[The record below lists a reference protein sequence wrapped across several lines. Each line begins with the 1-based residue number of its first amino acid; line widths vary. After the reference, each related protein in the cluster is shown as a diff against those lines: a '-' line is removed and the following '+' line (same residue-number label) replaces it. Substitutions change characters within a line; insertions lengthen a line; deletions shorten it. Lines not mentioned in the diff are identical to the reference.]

1 MRFSYAMAFRAAIRE
16 LLRRKFSAILISVLV
31 AVPIATIS
39 AVLTMDASSTISVA
53 DRADREF
60 GTAEYRV
67 PVTLPADGSA
77 EDRLSESRRVI
88 GRAFG
93 PGAQAAALVDGRVAV
108 RAERGELPMPIHV
121 MDTESVLTQRM
132 FVTRSGMT
140 PHASDEIMV
149 SEAAA
154 ATLRVSIGEQVVL
167 PLLGR
172 PMRVVGIG
180 LDQLDAT
187 QAFAVLPV
195 SSGAATDLVAHAR
208 EAEVRVAWLVTP
220 AAGVTVAKE
229 RLGGAVAAS
238 RGAASAVPRGGA
250 GSVALW
256 LFIAG
261 FAEVLAVLAAIF
273 ASMARRRRHS
283 YRRLVDRKQDLATA
297 FAIGFVAGS
306 IPVLFGLVTGIGLAV
321 VLRWGQY
328 GRLCVPAGRLA
339 AIAGLSVLAVTLCG
353 GLTGRPANGSRSG
366 PAVAAVLA
374 GVLGCIALGRGAA
387 SGQPTMAA
395 AGAGA
400 IVLACGLLMV
410 WLLRRW
416 GTDMR
421 RGPLALRLAV
431 RAAAAVPVRQAALI
445 VAVAGIATCAT
456 TSIFYLTTGA
466 HLPKGPVGSALFT
479 DHQAVP
485 DAAVRRAAER
495 LGATGVAEFRR
506 VTKPDSDSGRPAVVR
521 LRDPADVCAD
531 RFRGSA
537 SRFQDCVAHRD
548 FKGVPTVAAVDRRAA
563 AVIIGR
569 ELTPAE
575 AAAFDGGTVLVLHP
589 ALLDSA
595 GNAVLT
601 ATPPPKPD
609 GRRAEDIRIP
619 LPGLAIA
626 DEQYAGSPMALVSA
640 SVARSN
646 GLDTTTGDYLFLFR
660 SPHSPDSRAEKQA
673 ASILTQHEPELL
685 SSGWLDVE
693 RGDAVPERIVTL
705 AETAAPVLAGLYLL
719 IVLTG
724 IGLSSTELRD
734 GAVDLRA
741 IEASSRT
748 CQAISAWQSGMT
760 SAVGSF
766 VGLALAP
773 WTARAI
779 LGDTG
784 TGLSLWYA
792 LACGVALVP
801 LCAAL
806 GWMCAYRP
814 PKVGPGRGRPRRVA
828 AADRAGRL
836 VRGAVGRQAVGLG
849 EQPVR

>member
-1 MRFSYAMAFRAAIRE
+1 MALRAAIRE
-16 LLRRKFSAILISVLV
+16 LLTRKFSAILIAVLV
-31 AVPIATIS
+31 AAPIATIS
-39 AVLTMDASSTISVA
+39 AVLTIDASSAISGA

-93 PGAQAAALVDGRVAV
+93 PGAQATALVDGRVTV

-132 FVTRSGMT
+132 FVTRSGT
-140 PHASDEIMV
+140 APHASDEIMV

-154 ATLRVSIGEQVVL
+154 ERLHVSIGDEVAL
-167 PLLGR
+167 PLPGLR
-172 PMRVVGIG
+172 MRVVGIG
-180 LDQLDAT
+180 LDPLDAT
-187 QAFAVLPV
+187 LAFAVLPT
-195 SSGAATDLVAHAR
+195 SGGAATDLVAHAR

-238 RGAASAVPRGGA
+238 RGAASSVPRGGA

-273 ASMARRRRHS
+273 ASMARRRCHV
-283 YRRLVDRKQDLATA
+283 YRRLADRKRDAATA
-297 FAIGFVAGS
+297 FAIGAVAGS
-306 IPVLFGLVTGIGLAV
+306 FPVLFGLVTGIGLAV

-328 GRLCVPAGRLA
+328 GRLCLPAGRLA
-339 AIAGLSVLAVTLCG
+339 AIAGLSALAVTLCG
-353 GLTGRPANGSRSG
+353 GLAGRPAGGSRSG

-374 GVLGCIALGRGAA
+374 GILGCAALGRGAA
-387 SGQPTMAA
+387 SGQPIMAA

-400 IVLACGLLMV
+400 VVLACGLLVV

-421 RGPLALRLAV
+421 RGPLALRFAV
-431 RAAAAVPVRQAALI
+431 RAAVAVPVRHAALI

-456 TSIFYLTTGA
+456 TSILYLTATDA

-485 DAAVRRAAER
+485 EAAVRRAAER

-506 VTKPDSDSGRPAVVR
+506 VTKPDSDSGRSAVVR

-537 SRFQDCVAHRD
+537 SRFRDCVAHRD

-563 AVIIGR
+563 VIIIGR

-575 AAAFDGGTVLVLHP
+575 ATAFDGGTVLVLHP

-595 GNAVLT
+595 GKAVLT
-601 ATPPPKPD
+601 ATPPPKSD
-609 GRRAEDIRIP
+609 GKRAEDIRIP
-619 LPGLAIA
+619 LSGLAIA
-626 DEQYAGSPMALVSA
+626 DEQYAGSPMALISEGA
-640 SVARSN
+640 ARAN
-646 GLDTTTGDYLFLFR
+646 GLDTTTGDYQYLFR
-660 SPHSPDSRAEKQA
+660 SPRRPDSAAEHQA

-693 RGDAVPERIVTL
+693 RGDAVPERMITL

-734 GAVDLRA
+734 GSVDLRES
-741 IEASSRT
+741 EANSRT
-748 CQAISAWQSGMT
+748 CQSISAWQAGII

-766 VGLALAP
+766 VGLVLAP

-779 LGDTG
+779 LGDAG
-784 TGLSLWYA
+784 TGLPTVYA
-792 LACGVALVP
+792 VVGGVVLV
-801 LCAAL
+801 LFSATL
-806 GWMCAYRP
+806 GWLCAYRA
-814 PKVGPGRGRPRRVA
+814 PRAIPSA
-828 AADRAGRL
+828 ARTS
-836 VRGAVGRQAVGLG
+836 GALLG
-849 EQPVR
+849 EPVR